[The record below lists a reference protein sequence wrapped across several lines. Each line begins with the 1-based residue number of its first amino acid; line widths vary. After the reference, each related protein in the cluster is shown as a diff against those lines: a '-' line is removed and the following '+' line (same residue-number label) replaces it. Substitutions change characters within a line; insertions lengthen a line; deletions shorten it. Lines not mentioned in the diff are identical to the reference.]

1 MREPN
6 HVSIFGDSTAR
17 SPGPACECRSRCVV
31 SSYGRHRAPSR
42 RIHARGPRTRM
53 EGFLSPKS
61 LEELGYVPRRGCVF
75 RPGHR
80 ASQVGGDQRSVDGV
94 QTRTVVPWASATS
107 AVIAAGLGATT
118 CWRSSLVTIISI
130 ARYGK
135 KGTGAWPLFASQRT
149 RLELHRV
156 RYGDD
161 RVRPE
166 RAKAC
171 ARPDRCARAAGES
184 ARRSWFVLDAQ
195 RPCRDPLACA
205 LRAEVCN
212 APASGVASPGT
223 AAESARRNRIAESG
237 VCV

>member
-1 MREPN
+1 MRKPN
-6 HVSIFGDSTAR
+6 HVPSSAIR
-17 SPGPACECRSRCVV
+17 PPGSQDPRVNVAVDASFRRTDVIEPRLDEFTHAVLALGWRASYRRSRWKSWATFLGVAA
-31 SSYGRHRAPSR
+31 SSVQG
-42 RIHARGPRTRM
+42 I
-53 EGFLSPKS
+53 
-61 LEELGYVPRRGCVF
+61 VPRRLAAISV
-75 RPGHR
+75 
-80 ASQVGGDQRSVDGV
+80 RSAGS